1 MCKRLD
7 STGGQFLRRL
17 SPPVSTD
24 AAPLAPE
31 IDQLCRTHRRIFAR
45 AEVVEQSGELFTTV
59 TRTAELELI
68 NDTVFGK
75 DKLEVLSK
83 LFEIL
88 FPGAAAAHLRSYIR
102 W

>member
-1 MCKRLD
+1 M
-7 STGGQFLRRL
+7 
-17 SPPVSTD
+17 
-24 AAPLAPE
+24 
-31 IDQLCRTHRRIFAR
+31 
-45 AEVVEQSGELFTTV
+45 EQSGELFTTV